1 MAVEYIELCSAE
13 IRTDKACTGDRMNR
27 YWILTVLKVILVA
40 GGPAEAQDWPTR
52 PITLVV
58 PYPAGGPTD
67 AIGRVFAQ
75 QISESL
81 GRQVIVE
88 NIAGAG
94 GATGASRVAQAAPDG
109 YRLLF
114 VGSAMTYSQLL
125 YKKPLFNSVADF
137 APVALLTRQPMVLI
151 ARNDLPAEGLREFAR
166 HLKANK
172 SLSFGSAGAGSSS
185 HLGCV
190 MLNLAIGVE
199 VTHVP
204 YRGVAP
210 AIQDMIGGRIDY
222 ICNLIQDV
230 IPHVKS
236 GTIKAVASLSGSR
249 SPMLPNLTTADEQ
262 GLAGFDIA
270 DWYGLFLPK
279 DTPPSI
285 VQKLRDVAAAA
296 LDTPSFRDR
305 LNGLGVEVV
314 ASERRSPEYLARFL
328 KDEIAKWTAPIKA
341 TGITVE

>member
-1 MAVEYIELCSAE
+1 MRYVQIILAAVLISC
-13 IRTDKACTGDRMNR
+13 
-27 YWILTVLKVILVA
+27 
-40 GGPAEAQDWPTR
+40 GPTLAQDWPAR

-67 AIGRVFAQ
+67 TVGRLFAQ
-75 QISESL
+75 QMSESL
-81 GRQVIVE
+81 GRQIVVE

-94 GATGASRVAQAAPDG
+94 GTTGASRVAQAASDG
-109 YRLLF
+109 YRVLF

-125 YKKPLFNSVADF
+125 YKRPLFNSVTDF
-137 APVALLTRQPMVLI
+137 APVALLTRQPLVLI
-151 ARNDLPAEGLREFAR
+151 ARKDLPADSLQEFIG

-172 SLSFGSAGAGSSS
+172 SVSFGSAGAGSSS

-190 MLNLAIGVE
+190 MLNHAIGAE

-222 ICNLIQDV
+222 VCNLIQDV
-230 IPHVKS
+230 MPHVKS
-236 GTIKAVASLSGSR
+236 GTAKAIANLSRSR
-249 SPMLPNLTTADEQ
+249 SPILPELATADEQ
-262 GLAGFDIA
+262 GLTGFDIA
-270 DWYGLFLPK
+270 DWYGLFVPK

-285 VQKLRDVAAAA
+285 VQKLHDVAAAA

-305 LNGLGVEVV
+305 LHSLGVEIV
-314 ASERRSPEYLARFL
+314 APERRGPEYLASLL
-328 KDEIAKWTAPIKA
+328 KDDIAKWAAPIKA
-341 TGITVE
+341 SGITAD